1 MIGYYIHHHGR
12 GHLHRAIAIS
22 AHLHQPVTVLTS
34 LDVPS
39 QHPFAGVVTLPR
51 DDAGPRRPD
60 PTASG
65 ALHWAPHHDDGLAA
79 RMALVARWIEQTRPS
94 AMVVDVSM
102 EVATLA
108 RLLGVP
114 VVVMALPGERTDA
127 PHLTVHQLADHLI
140 AAWPPG
146 AYEPAWLR
154 AHAYKTSYV
163 GGISVFAHRPRPP
176 APGRGGPTRILVL
189 GGSGGS
195 AVDQATVDA
204 CAAALPEMDWRTLGL
219 TGGPVSAD
227 PWPDVC
233 AADVVVTHA
242 GQGCIADVAAARR
255 PAIVLAQR
263 RPFGEQDA
271 TADTLARNGLAVVV
285 REWPAHDAWP
295 GLVDRALRLDP
306 ERWQSWQTEDAAVR
320 AARAIEATAD
330 RLAPAGVP

>member
-1 MIGYYIHHHGR
+1 M
-12 GHLHRAIAIS
+12 
-22 AHLHQPVTVLTS
+22 
-34 LDVPS
+34 
-39 QHPFAGVVTLPR
+39 TLPR
-51 DDAGPRRPD
+51 DDAGPLRPD

-94 AMVVDVSM
+94 VMVVDVSM

-114 VVVMALPGERTDA
+114 VVVVALPGERVDA
-127 PHLTVHQLADHLI
+127 PHLTVHQLADHVI
-140 AAWPPG
+140 AAWPRG

-154 AHAYKTSYV
+154 PHAHKTSYV
-163 GGISVFAHRPRPP
+163 GGISVFANRPRPP
-176 APGRGGPTRILVL
+176 APRRAGVTRVLVL

-204 CAAALPEMDWRTLGL
+204 CAVAVPDIDWWTMGL
-219 TGGPVSAD
+219 TGGPASAD
-227 PWPDVC
+227 PWPDIC

-263 RPFGEQDA
+263 RPFAEQDT
-271 TADTLARNGLAVVV
+271 TADTLARNGLAVVL
-285 REWPAHDAWP
+285 REWPSHDAWP
-295 GLVDRALRLDP
+295 GLVAQALRLDP
-306 ERWQSWQTEDAAVR
+306 DGWQAWLTEDAAVR